1 MLKEKFLVNRIK
13 NDPYEITMYQ
23 AFDFLLEARR
33 RDYMNLTNRFI
44 EASNL
49 WIYNYYNNETKSFHF
64 DFKERIVPE
73 KRCNCNLCRVYGA
86 YAEVP

>member
-1 MLKEKFLVNRIK
+1 
-13 NDPYEITMYQ
+13 MYQ

-73 KRCNCNLCRVYGA
+73 KRCNCNEYLSRKRR
-86 YAEVP
+86 EILFMN